1 MTLGLDT
8 AVGDGPQGPDGPEVP
23 VGGAPGELPAGWAR
37 ATLGELGEWFG
48 GGTPSKKRP
57 EFWTDGTIPWL
68 SPKDMGPDV
77 LAATQDHIHESAL
90 DASPVKLVP
99 AGSVALVVRSGIL
112 ERKVPV
118 TYVPFDVTLNQDM
131 KAVVP
136 HHGIDG
142 RWLAWAIR
150 ERERYI
156 LENCRKRGTTVAS
169 LEVPWLMSTEIL
181 VPPHAEQLRI
191 TAEVECQIARI
202 QAGEA
207 AAGAALLNTITL
219 AEQVTTLGSRGC
231 LEQVELFSAPL
242 PKADVD
248 DGSIPDLPA
257 GWKWSRLGEF
267 ASVVGGVTKD
277 SKRQDDPGYV
287 EVPYLRVANVQ
298 RGQLALDNVTT
309 IRVPPGKAEAL
320 RLKCGDVLLNEGG
333 DRDKLGRGW
342 IWDGQIEN
350 CIHQNH
356 VFRARIIGNAMHPKL
371 LAWHANGFG
380 KVWCDRN
387 GTQSVNLAS
396 ISLRK
401 IKLLPVPIP
410 PREIQEELVKTI
422 ELHLQNVA
430 VARAMAESALAHAQD
445 LRASLLNAAFT
456 GALVPQN
463 PADEPASAL
472 LDRIRAEQQ
481 AKAPRKRTARK
492 PRTAPPGQEE
502 LPS

>member
-1 MTLGLDT
+1 MTLGLGLGSDS
-8 AVGDGPQGPDGPEVP
+8 GDGGE
-23 VGGAPGELPAGWAR
+23 ELPGGSSTGLPEGWSR

-77 LAATQDHIHESAL
+77 LVSTQDLIHESAL
-90 DASPVKLVP
+90 GDSPAKLVP

-118 TYVPFDVTLNQDM
+118 TYVPFGVTLNQDM
-131 KAVVP
+131 KAVAP
-136 HHGIDG
+136 HEGIDG

-150 ERERYI
+150 AQENSI

-169 LEVPWLMSTEIL
+169 LEVPWLMDTEIL
-181 VPPHAEQLRI
+181 VPPAAEQQRI
-191 TAEVECQIARI
+191 VGQIEEQVAHI
-202 QAGEA
+202 EAGEEA
-207 AAGAALLNTITL
+207 AHAALSSATSL
-219 AEQVTTLGSRGC
+219 AEQITARGSRGC
-231 LEQVELFSAPL
+231 LEEVELAPAPL
-242 PKADVD
+242 EKADID
-248 DGSIPDLPA
+248 DGAIPDLPA
-257 GWKWSRLGEF
+257 DWGWARLGEV

-277 SKRQDDPGYV
+277 SKRQGDPNYV

-298 RGQLALDNVTT
+298 RGQLVLDDVTT
-309 IRVPPGKAEAL
+309 IRVPPEKALSL
-320 RLKCGDVLLNEGG
+320 RLQPGDILLNEGG

-342 IWDGQIEN
+342 VWEGQVEN

-356 VFRARIIGNAMHPKL
+356 VFRARVIGQKIHPKL

-380 KVWCDRN
+380 KAWCDRN

-410 PREIQEELVKTI
+410 PQEIQEQLVRTI
-422 ELHLQNVA
+422 ELHLEGVA
-430 VARAMAESALAHAQD
+430 AARVTAEAALAQARD
-445 LRASLLNAAFT
+445 LRAALLYAAFT
-456 GALVPQN
+456 GTLVPQD

-472 LDRIRAEQQ
+472 LDRIRAARLT
-481 AKAPRKRTARK
+481 AKAAPRRHAPRK
-492 PRTAPPGQEE
+492 PRPAPPGQGE
-502 LPS
+502 LPE